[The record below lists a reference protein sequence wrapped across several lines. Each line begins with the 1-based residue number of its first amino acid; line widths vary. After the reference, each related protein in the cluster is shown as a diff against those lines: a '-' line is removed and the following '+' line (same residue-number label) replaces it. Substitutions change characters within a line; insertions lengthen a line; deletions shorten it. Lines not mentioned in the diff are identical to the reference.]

1 MKTVAVFNNKGGIGK
16 TTISANLALFA
27 AAHRIKT
34 LAVGLDRQGD
44 LCRWLAGGDC
54 VLEDGLAF
62 RHSEYLHVLYS
73 PMELP
78 ERRWDVDLVIAD
90 CPPAREVVE
99 AVLADLWAVPL
110 DGRLALENVGNIHKD
125 LCKAGG
131 KIMLLLNR
139 CDMIG
144 KRALEGLR
152 AAAHQIPNAFVRDEP
167 IPATA
172 SIAKSAEYFRPVWQ
186 VPHGANTRG
195 DRAIQSLCRDML
207 AECGLGGRLAG

>member
-1 MKTVAVFNNKGGIGK
+1 MAMKTVAVFNNKGGIGK

-90 CPPAREVVE
+90 CPPASSAQHTWR
-99 AVLADLWAVPL
+99 APGCCAHSAATTFCAPARSL
-110 DGRLALENVGNIHKD
+110 
-125 LCKAGG
+125 
-131 KIMLLLNR
+131 
-139 CDMIG
+139 IG
-144 KRALEGLR
+144 CT
-152 AAAHQIPNAFVRDEP
+152 QP
-167 IPATA
+167 
-172 SIAKSAEYFRPVWQ
+172 KSTKTTRPSGWKK
-186 VPHGANTRG
+186 
-195 DRAIQSLCRDML
+195 
-207 AECGLGGRLAG
+207 